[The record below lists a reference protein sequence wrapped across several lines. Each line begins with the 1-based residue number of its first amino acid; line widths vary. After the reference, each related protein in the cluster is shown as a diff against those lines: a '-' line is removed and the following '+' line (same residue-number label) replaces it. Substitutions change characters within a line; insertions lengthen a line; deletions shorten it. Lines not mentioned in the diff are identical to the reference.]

1 MAMTPSGTPSTNWF
15 ALASAGAAVFTFLS
29 FCIGVAPIP
38 LTAWLCFPSALVL
51 GLAAAICGILALR
64 QMRTSGEKGRALALF
79 GMWTG
84 ILTMLAVLCFTVLS
98 LGLLFYGAGAL
109 NNLWPHIKP

>member
-1 MAMTPSGTPSTNWF
+1 
-15 ALASAGAAVFTFLS
+15 
-29 FCIGVAPIP
+29 
-38 LTAWLCFPSALVL
+38 VL

-79 GMWTG
+79 GLWTG

-98 LGLLFYGAGAL
+98 LSVLFFGAGYI
-109 NNLWPHIKP
+109 NNLWPHTKP